1 MENNIKEY
9 VTIKFLIFLNVL
21 YQFYVKK
28 REIFYLYLL
37 KKQIFFNIV

>member
-37 KKQIFFNIV
+37 KNKYFLI